1 MEMPQIIIIGLVVIN
16 VMVNLVK
23 NGDSKQYSFVATVLD
38 SCILLGLLV
47 WGGFF
52 G

>member
-1 MEMPQIIIIGLVVIN
+1 MQTPQIIVIVLTAVSLVVNLLKNGESKKYNFVTALIDSAILIGLLI
-16 VMVNLVK
+16 
-23 NGDSKQYSFVATVLD
+23 
-38 SCILLGLLV
+38 

>member
-1 MEMPQIIIIGLVVIN
+1 MEMPQIVIIVLVAVN
-16 VMVNLVK
+16 VMANLVK

-38 SCILLGLLV
+38 SCILLGVLV